1 MSESDKPRRAAGRER
16 GEKRDRE
23 NRSRSPPSRKIAGL
37 KEEKPW
43 AEDGWLEKTFG
54 PGLSYSLDQQQR
66 KGEKRTFY
74 CSICLVDL
82 TSVDHMMSHAIGVS
96 QVHVHNE
103 SGGDL
108 FSHCRSNTPRN
119 RPR

>member
-1 MSESDKPRRAAGRER
+1 MAE
-16 GEKRDRE
+16 
-23 NRSRSPPSRKIAGL
+23 L

-74 CSICLVDL
+74 CTTCLVEL
-82 TSVDHMMSHAIGVS
+82 SSVDMMKSHATGVS
-96 QVHVHNE
+96 
-103 SGGDL
+103 L
-108 FSHCRSNTPRN
+108 SHYDSQETVW
-119 RPR
+119 